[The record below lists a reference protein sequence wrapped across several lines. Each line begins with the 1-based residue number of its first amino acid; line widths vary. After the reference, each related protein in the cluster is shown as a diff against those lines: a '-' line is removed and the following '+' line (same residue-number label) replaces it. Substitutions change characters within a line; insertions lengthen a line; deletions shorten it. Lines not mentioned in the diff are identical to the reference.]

1 MTTDAQID
9 LAIDK
14 THLKDVKK
22 IHPHVVKKHPRV
34 SMKRL
39 KRVHS
44 TRPKDEHPHNK
55 MNYAYPIFSNHPY
68 TFQIDLLE
76 QSKDRDKDEYPAFY
90 VIIINVNTKFGYAFP
105 IDDKKQDTIFN
116 VIKDFCTDHR
126 VLSFIGDEEGAF
138 QSNKVL
144 DWLT

>member
-1 MTTDAQID
+1 MATDAQID
-9 LAIDK
+9 LVIDK

-44 TRPKDEHPHNK
+44 TRPKDEYPHNK

-68 TFQIDLLE
+68 TFQIDFFRKFELCKYQIFEIYLLLIHN
-76 QSKDRDKDEYPAFY
+76 KNIDNHLTKTPRGF
-90 VIIINVNTKFGYAFP
+90 IIKSDGRILMPYLLN
-105 IDDKKQDTIFN
+105 
-116 VIKDFCTDHR
+116 
-126 VLSFIGDEEGAF
+126 
-138 QSNKVL
+138 
-144 DWLT
+144 